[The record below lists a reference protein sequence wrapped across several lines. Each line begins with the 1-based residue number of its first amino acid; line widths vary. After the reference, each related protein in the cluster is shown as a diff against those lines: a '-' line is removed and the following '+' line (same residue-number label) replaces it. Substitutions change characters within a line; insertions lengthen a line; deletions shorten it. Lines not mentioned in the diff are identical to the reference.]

1 MTVSIT
7 WASAPAGGAITPPN
21 DLGDIGNGSNAT
33 DDIYIRHNGANKITA
48 CGFFIQAYSGSYTG
62 GATAAADYSELLE
75 WGGRAGPTPP
85 VGGFY
90 IDQDP
95 GGPLTEY
102 KVHKTGQGTVTVPIT
117 LSCGSVGTEIQAAE
131 EVHIKVKVAVPSD
144 EDTAGTRQFD
154 QVLKFTYTS

>member
-7 WASAPAGGAITPPN
+7 WASTPAGGAITPPN
-21 DLGDIGNGSNAT
+21 DLGDIGNGKNAT

-90 IDQDP
+90 IAQDSP
-95 GGPLTEY
+95 TWTY
-102 KVHKTGQGTVTVPIT
+102 AVHKTGQGTVTVPIA
-117 LSCGSVGTEIQAAE
+117 LSCGSVAAEIQNTE
-131 EVHIKVKVAVPSD
+131 EVHIKIKVAVPSD